1 MAAQTLSLC
10 ACALPCEVLVPSF
23 SNERRPD
30 NKLGPTNVV
39 FLSLTSGGRPFYY
52 ILQPIFCNKTTV
64 TVPKCTTHPTSI
76 KVSPIM
82 SQIFLQYKVAMC
94 PFSVSIAAIKATV
107 SFTF

>member
-10 ACALPCEVLVPSF
+10 ARALPCEVLVPSF
-23 SNERRPD
+23 SNERVPD

-52 ILQPIFCNKTTV
+52 IL
-64 TVPKCTTHPTSI
+64 
-76 KVSPIM
+76 
-82 SQIFLQYKVAMC
+82 LQYKVAMC

>member
-30 NKLGPTNVV
+30 NKL
-39 FLSLTSGGRPFYY
+39 
-52 ILQPIFCNKTTV
+52 QTTV